1 MRKSICLLL
10 CFLLLS
16 FFSPKLYSQNSDK
29 EINQAEMI
37 VKFNGTWEVVTENST
52 WHLECVPFGGGNT
65 FSSKEI
71 NSNGETIYELR
82 GFLGLSQD
90 GQTVVSHWINTNGQ
104 ITSWYGRFVSESKLI
119 RDGYI
124 DNSGIPLVKQE
135 IEFLS
140 DSFTLRQSHRKA
152 DLTWTEWEWVGNTFK
167 KMK

>member
-1 MRKSICLLL
+1 MRKSISFLL
-10 CFLLLS
+10 CFSLLPL
-16 FFSPKLYSQNSDK
+16 FSPLLNAQNSYK
-29 EINQAEMI
+29 EINQAELI
-37 VKFNGTWEVVTENST
+37 VKFNGTWEAVTDNST

-65 FSSKEI
+65 FSSKLI
-71 NSNGETIYELR
+71 STTGETIYELR

-90 GQTVVSHWINTNGQ
+90 GQTIVSHWINTNGQ

-140 DSFTLRQSHRKA
+140 ESFTLIQSHRDA
-152 DLTWTEWEWVGNTFK
+152 DLTWTEWDSNTFK
-167 KMK
+167 RLK